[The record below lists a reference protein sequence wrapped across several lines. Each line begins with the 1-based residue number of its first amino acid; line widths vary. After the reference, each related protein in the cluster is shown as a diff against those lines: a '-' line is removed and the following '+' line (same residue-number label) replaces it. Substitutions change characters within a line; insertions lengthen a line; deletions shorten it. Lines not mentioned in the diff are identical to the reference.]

1 MQPPLCTRRPP
12 VAQAKKVAEGTAR
25 LQAEVGERRK
35 GGKEEKEKREEG
47 ERGKQSDREPRA
59 VQRQKKKDRERKRK
73 SEHFTFTDRPTKAH
87 LPPKSKEL

>member
-1 MQPPLCTRRPP
+1 MQPPFCTQRTP

-47 ERGKQSDREPRA
+47 ERGREGSRVT
-59 VQRQKKKDRERKRK
+59 VQRQKKKDRERRRK
-73 SEHFTFTDRPTKAH
+73 SEVFTFADRSTKAH
-87 LPPKSKEL
+87 LPPKSNEL